1 MVINK
6 VILAGFEFCGIIFNI
21 VFFMASKNIYQL
33 ENQGRLWVNVTHQG
47 EKELREIQ
55 RRFGFDELDV
65 KESLPPFQRPK
76 IVKRDN
82 YYFMVLHFP
91 VFDRETFRLGFTE
104 VDFFLSQNFLVTV
117 HDNKLPAIEAMFDEC
132 KKNSLSLNKYFTGT
146 AAHIL
151 FELLSRLFDATFPIL
166 LHVNDDINLVDR
178 KLFTKV
184 SGRQITEEILRLKTN
199 IVTFR
204 RTMQGHRTVLERL
217 LSYAGRE
224 LDIASCQNYINSLRE
239 FTNEIWHILES
250 QKESINA
257 LHETN
262 ESLLTLRTNNV
273 MRVLTIISVTT
284 FPLTLLA
291 TILAIPTLNNPITHM
306 LGGFWL
312 ILLIMLFGA
321 AGMFAIFKKKDWV

>member
-1 MVINK
+1 
-6 VILAGFEFCGIIFNI
+6 
-21 VFFMASKNIYQL
+21 MAIKNIYQF
-33 ENQGRLWVNVTHQG
+33 ENQGKLWVNVTKQG
-47 EKELREIQ
+47 EKELRELQ
-55 RRFGFDELDV
+55 KRFGFNELDV

-76 IVKRDN
+76 IVKREN

-104 VDFFLSQNFLVTV
+104 VDFFLSQNYLVTV
-117 HDNKLPAIEAMFDEC
+117 HDNKLLAIENMFNEC
-132 KKNSLSLNKYFTGT
+132 KKNTSNSNKYFSGT
-146 AAHIL
+146 AVHIL
-151 FELLSRLFDATFPIL
+151 FELLDRLFDSIFPIL
-166 LHVNDDINLVDR
+166 LHVNEDINLVDR

-224 LDIASCQNYINSLRE
+224 LDMSSFQNYINSLRE

-273 MRVLTIISVTT
+273 MRVLTIISVLT

-291 TILAIPTLNNPITHM
+291 AILAVPTLGNPITHM
-306 LGGFWL
+306 PGGFWL
-312 ILLIMLFGA
+312 VLVMMLLGA
-321 AGMFAIFKKKDWV
+321 TGMFTIFKKKDWV

>member
-1 MVINK
+1 MS
-6 VILAGFEFCGIIFNI
+6 
-21 VFFMASKNIYQL
+21 SKNIYQL
-33 ENQGRLWVNVTHQG
+33 ENQGKLWVNVTHQG

-55 RRFGFDELDV
+55 KRFGFDELDV
-65 KESLPPFQRPK
+65 KEALPPFQRPK
-76 IVKRDN
+76 IVKRDS

-104 VDFFLSQNFLVTV
+104 VDFFLSQNCLVTV
-117 HDNKLPAIEAMFDEC
+117 HENKLPAIEVMFNEC
-132 KKNSLSLNKYFTGT
+132 KKNPASINKYFSGT
-146 AAHIL
+146 AVHIL
-151 FELLSRLFDATFPIL
+151 FEILNRLFDSIFMIL

-217 LSYAGRE
+217 LIYAGRE
-224 LDIASCQNYINSLRE
+224 LDMASFQGYINSLRE
-239 FTNEIWHILES
+239 FANEIWNILES

-273 MRVLTIISVTT
+273 MRVLTIISVIT

-291 TILAIPTLNNPITHM
+291 TIFGIHAPGNPI
-306 LGGFWL
+306 LNLPGGFWIVL
-312 ILLIMLFGA
+312 IVTLLGA
-321 AGMFAIFKKKDWV
+321 AGMYKIFKKKDWV

>member
-1 MVINK
+1 MS
-6 VILAGFEFCGIIFNI
+6 
-21 VFFMASKNIYQL
+21 SKNIYQL
-33 ENQGRLWVNVTHQG
+33 ENQGKLWVNVTHQG
-47 EKELREIQ
+47 EKELRELQ
-55 RRFGFDELDV
+55 KRFGFDELDV
-65 KESLPPFQRPK
+65 KEALPPFQRPK
-76 IVKRDN
+76 IVKRES

-104 VDFFLSQNFLVTV
+104 VDFFLSQNCLVTV
-117 HDNKLPAIEAMFDEC
+117 HDNKLPAIETMFNEC
-132 KKNSLSLNKYFTGT
+132 KKNLPTANKYFAGT
-146 AAHIL
+146 ALHIL
-151 FELLSRLFDATFPIL
+151 FELLSRLFDSIFPIL

-224 LDIASCQNYINSLRE
+224 LDVASFQNYINSLRE
-239 FTNEIWHILES
+239 FTNEIWHILDS

-273 MRVLTIISVTT
+273 MRMLTIISVTT

-291 TILAIPTLNNPITHM
+291 TIFAIPTLGNPFTH
-306 LGGFWL
+306 LTGGFWF
-312 ILLIMLFGA
+312 ILLLMFFGA
-321 AGMFAIFKKKDWV
+321 VGMFAVFKKKDWV

>member
-1 MVINK
+1 M
-6 VILAGFEFCGIIFNI
+6 
-21 VFFMASKNIYQL
+21 KNIFQL
-33 ENQGRLWVNVTHQG
+33 ENQGSLWVNITKQG
-47 EKELREIQ
+47 EKELREVQ
-55 RRFGFDELDV
+55 KRFGFDELDI

-76 IVKRDN
+76 IVKRDS

-104 VDFFLSQNFLVTV
+104 VDFYLSQNYLVTV
-117 HDNKLPAIEAMFDEC
+117 HDNKLPAIEGLFNEC
-132 KKNSLSLNKYFTGT
+132 KKNIVSRDKYFSGT

-151 FELLSRLFDATFPIL
+151 FELLSRLFDSIFPIL

-224 LDIASCQNYINSLRE
+224 LGIASFQGYVNSLRE
-239 FTNEIWHILES
+239 FTNEIWHMLES

-273 MRVLTIISVTT
+273 MRVLTIISVIT

-291 TILAIPTLNNPITHM
+291 TIFAIDTPGNPFAN
-306 LGGFWL
+306 LPGGFWL
-312 ILLIMLFGA
+312 VLIIMLFGA
-321 AGMFAIFKKKDWV
+321 LGMFMVFKKKDWV

>member
-1 MVINK
+1 MKN
-6 VILAGFEFCGIIFNI
+6 
-21 VFFMASKNIYQL
+21 VFQL
-33 ENQGRLWVNVTHQG
+33 EQNGLLWVNVTKQA
-47 EKELREIQ
+47 EKELKEMQ
-55 RRFGFDELDV
+55 KRFGFEESDI

-76 IVKRDN
+76 IVKREN

-104 VDFFLSQNFLVTV
+104 IDFFLTQNYLVTV
-117 HDNKLPAIEAMFDEC
+117 HDNKLPAVENMFNEC
-132 KKNSLSLNKYFTGT
+132 KKNAASRDKYFSGT
-146 AAHIL
+146 AVHIL
-151 FELLSRLFDATFPIL
+151 FELLMRLFDAIFPIL

-184 SGRQITEEILRLKTN
+184 SGREITEEILRLKTN

-204 RTMQGHRTVLERL
+204 RTMQGHKTVLERL

-224 LDIASCQNYINSLRE
+224 LDIPSFQSYVNSLRE
-239 FTNEIWHILES
+239 FTNEIWHMLES

-273 MRVLTIISVTT
+273 MRMLTIISVIT

-291 TILAIPTLNNPITHM
+291 TIFAIDTPGNP
-306 LGGFWL
+306 LVNLPGGFWL
-312 ILLIMLFGA
+312 VLIMMLFGA
-321 AGMFAIFKKKDWV
+321 LSMFAIFKRKDWV

>member
-1 MVINK
+1 
-6 VILAGFEFCGIIFNI
+6 
-21 VFFMASKNIYQL
+21 MATKNIFQL
-33 ENQGRLWVNVTHQG
+33 ENQGKLWVNVTKQN

-55 RRFGFDELDV
+55 KRFGFDELDV

-76 IVKRDN
+76 IVKRDT

-104 VDFFLSQNFLVTV
+104 VDFFLSQNYLVTV
-117 HDNKLPAIEAMFDEC
+117 HDDKLPAIEAMFNEC
-132 KKNSLSLNKYFTGT
+132 KKNKISADKFFSGT
-146 AAHIL
+146 AVHIL
-151 FELLSRLFDATFPIL
+151 FELLSRLFDSIFPIL
-166 LHVNDDINLVDR
+166 LHVNDDINFVDR
-178 KLFTKV
+178 KMFTKV

-217 LSYAGRE
+217 LFYAGRE
-224 LDIASCQNYINSLRE
+224 LDLGSFQSYINSLRE
-239 FTNEIWHILES
+239 YANEIWHILDS

-273 MRVLTIISVTT
+273 MRVLTIISVIT
-284 FPLTLLA
+284 FPLTLFA
-291 TILAIPTLNNPITHM
+291 TILAIDTPGNPVIN
-306 LGGFWL
+306 LPGGFWL
-312 ILLIMLFGA
+312 VLVAMALGA
-321 AGMFAIFKKKDWV
+321 LGMFAIFKKKDWV

>member
-1 MVINK
+1 
-6 VILAGFEFCGIIFNI
+6 
-21 VFFMASKNIYQL
+21 MATKNIYQI

-55 RRFGFDELDV
+55 KRFGFDELDV
-65 KESLPPFQRPK
+65 KEALPPFQRPK
-76 IVKRDN
+76 IVKRDS

-91 VFDRETFRLGFTE
+91 VFDRETLRLGFTE
-104 VDFFLSQNFLVTV
+104 VDFFLSQNYLVTV
-117 HDNKLPAIEAMFDEC
+117 HDNKLPAIETMFSEC
-132 KKNSLSLNKYFTGT
+132 KKNLPTSNKYFSTT
-146 AAHIL
+146 AVHIL
-151 FELLSRLFDATFPIL
+151 FELLTRLFDSIFPIL

-178 KLFTKV
+178 KLFSKA

-204 RTMQGHRTVLERL
+204 RTMQGHRIVLERL

-224 LDIASCQNYINSLRE
+224 LNISSFQDYINSLRE

-262 ESLLTLRTNNV
+262 ESLLTLRTNDI
-273 MRVLTIISVTT
+273 MRVLTIISVIT
-284 FPLTLLA
+284 FPLTLFA
-291 TILAIPTLNNPITHM
+291 TILTIHTPDNPIAN
-306 LGGFWL
+306 LSGGFWL
-312 ILLIMLFGA
+312 VLIMMMIGA
-321 AGMFAIFKKKDWV
+321 IGMFRVFKKKDWV

>member
-1 MVINK
+1 MS
-6 VILAGFEFCGIIFNI
+6 
-21 VFFMASKNIYQL
+21 SKNIYQL
-33 ENQGRLWVNVTHQG
+33 ENQGKLWVNVTHQG

-55 RRFGFDELDV
+55 KRFGFDELDV

-76 IVKRDN
+76 IVKRDS

-104 VDFFLSQNFLVTV
+104 VDFFLSQNYLVTV
-117 HDNKLPAIEAMFDEC
+117 HENKLPAIEAMFNEC
-132 KKNSLSLNKYFTGT
+132 KKNPASINKYFSGT
-146 AAHIL
+146 AVHVL
-151 FELLSRLFDATFPIL
+151 FELLSRLFDSIFMIL

-217 LSYAGRE
+217 LIYAGRE
-224 LDIASCQNYINSLRE
+224 LDMASFQGYINSLRE
-239 FTNEIWHILES
+239 FANEIWNILES

-273 MRVLTIISVTT
+273 MRILTIISVIT

-291 TILAIPTLNNPITHM
+291 TIFAIHAPGNPIM
-306 LGGFWL
+306 NMPGGFWL
-312 ILLIMLFGA
+312 ILALTLMGA
-321 AGMFAIFKKKDWV
+321 VSMYTIFKKKDWV

>member
-1 MVINK
+1 M
-6 VILAGFEFCGIIFNI
+6 
-21 VFFMASKNIYQL
+21 KNIFQL
-33 ENQGRLWVNVTHQG
+33 ENQGSLWVNITKQG
-47 EKELREIQ
+47 EKELREVQ
-55 RRFGFDELDV
+55 KRFGFDELDI

-76 IVKRDN
+76 IVKRDS

-104 VDFFLSQNFLVTV
+104 VDFYLSQNYLVTV
-117 HDNKLPAIEAMFDEC
+117 HDNKLPAIEGLFNEC
-132 KKNSLSLNKYFTGT
+132 KKNIVSRDKYFSGT

-151 FELLSRLFDATFPIL
+151 FELLSRLFDSIFPIL

-224 LDIASCQNYINSLRE
+224 LGIAGFQGYVNSLRE
-239 FTNEIWHILES
+239 FTNEIWHMLES

-273 MRVLTIISVTT
+273 MRVLTIISVIT

-291 TILAIPTLNNPITHM
+291 TIFAIDTPGNPFVN
-306 LGGFWL
+306 LPGGFWL
-312 ILLIMLFGA
+312 VLVVMFFGA
-321 AGMFAIFKKKDWV
+321 MGMFMIFKKKDWV

>member
-1 MVINK
+1 
-6 VILAGFEFCGIIFNI
+6 
-21 VFFMASKNIYQL
+21 MASKNIYQL

-55 RRFGFDELDV
+55 KRFGFDELDV

-76 IVKRDN
+76 IVKRDS

-104 VDFFLSQNFLVTV
+104 VDFFLSQNYLVTV
-117 HDNKLPAIEAMFDEC
+117 HDDKLPAIERMFNEC
-132 KKNSLSLNKYFTGT
+132 KKEISTVGGNTYFSGT
-146 AAHIL
+146 AVHLL
-151 FELLSRLFDATFPIL
+151 FELLSRLFDSIFPIL

-184 SGRQITEEILRLKTN
+184 SGREITEEILRLKTN

-217 LSYAGRE
+217 LFYAGRE
-224 LDIASCQNYINSLRE
+224 LDMASHQGYINSLRE
-239 FTNEIWHILES
+239 FANEIWHILDS

-262 ESLLTLRTNNV
+262 ESLLTLRTTNI
-273 MRVLTIISVTT
+273 MRMLTIISVIT

-291 TILAIPTLNNPITHM
+291 TILSIHTPGNPIIN
-306 LGGFWL
+306 LPGGFWFVL
-312 ILLIMLFGA
+312 VVMLFGA
-321 AGMFAIFKKKDWV
+321 AGMLVFFKKKDWV